1 MHTMRTEIVLW
12 KLQAINVVDYVNAMG
27 LNRFCP
33 TWLRMWNCCASI
45 DFGSLSKQ
53 LTLLTNIDSISYY
66 YTAFT
71 PNNPCKLYAILNGIF
86 TSIGVCAVL
95 KSSTAQCTCW
105 LLCWK
110 CKCRTFYKVN
120 RVNTHTPIP
129 PLSLYHIS
137 SLSADSS
144 DSNCCTPFRWVNC
157 RVNLPSFHVW
167 KVTKFSIVRTHLLRC
182 IWSW

>member
-1 MHTMRTEIVLW
+1 MPSNANGCTLCEQ
-12 KLQAINVVDYVNAMG
+12 KLFYGNCKRLMVDYVNAMG

-95 KSSTAQCTCW
+95 KSFTAQCTCW

-120 RVNTHTPIP
+120 RVNTHTHIF
-129 PLSLYHIS
+129 PLSLCRFQRFKLLHTIS
-137 SLSADSS
+137 MGKLSS
-144 DSNCCTPFRWVNC
+144 
-157 RVNLPSFHVW
+157 
-167 KVTKFSIVRTHLLRC
+167 
-182 IWSW
+182 